1 MSTSF
6 AWVWAPTLI
15 GYSVALA
22 SYGATIGQVIYY
34 ARAFPSDR
42 RLLKILVRA
51 ALLRIFFGMFD
62 SAHTVLG
69 TSSLYTT
76 VIQCR
81 RNTSMSCLLNVPR
94 QFMKAG
100 ILMVF
105 VVTFMV
111 QAFYAQR
118 VWIISGR
125 NRVITF
131 VVVWHLTC
139 SRTRTPTFEALS
151 TSRYQAW
158 SAFASAACDAM
169 ITSSVFY
176 YLRPGRTGFIR

>member
-1 MSTSF
+1 MSASF
-6 AWVWAPTLI
+6 ASVWAPTLI

-22 SYGATIGQVIYY
+22 SYGATIGQLIYY
-34 ARAFPSDR
+34 VGAFPSDR
-42 RLLKILVRA
+42 HLLKTLVRA
-51 ALLRIFFGMFD
+51 ALLRDFMFD
-62 SAHTVLG
+62 SAHTFLS
-69 TSSLYTT
+69 TSSLYTSF
-76 VIQCR
+76 IRCR
-81 RNTSMSCLLNVPR
+81 KNFSLSCRLDLPRYLL
-94 QFMKAG
+94 KAG
-100 ILMVF
+100 IFIIF

-158 SAFASAACDAM
+158 SAFASAACDAI